1 MIPTAETYILGLRLS
16 PPIAGGLS
24 RRDSLVSSADKVIFA
39 RGYMRRIARAW
50 IAAIATIFISAPFAK
65 AQGPKIAQVKNTSGQ
80 VTIVRDGGN
89 VTAKVGDFLCKKD
102 VIQTGADGAIG
113 VTFTDNTV
121 MSTGPNSEVSLDEY
135 RFDSSNFNGAMLT
148 DMRKGTLAMVSGDI
162 ARSTPGAMK
171 VKTPTAILGVRG
183 TRFAVQVEGER

>member
-1 MIPTAETYILGLRLS
+1 MHW
-16 PPIAGGLS
+16 
-24 RRDSLVSSADKVIFA
+24 
-39 RGYMRRIARAW
+39 IARAW
-50 IAAIATIFISAPFAK
+50 IAIAIIFISAPLAG
-65 AQGPKIAQVKNTSGQ
+65 AQGPKIAQVKNTSGH
-80 VTIVRDGGN
+80 VIIVRDGGN
-89 VTAKVGDFLCKKD
+89 IAAKVGDFLYEKD

-113 VTFTDNTV
+113 ITFTDNTV
-121 MSTGPNSEVSLDEY
+121 MSSGPNSEVSLEEY

-148 DMRKGTLAMVSGDI
+148 DMRKGTLTMVSGDI

>member
-1 MIPTAETYILGLRLS
+1 MHW
-16 PPIAGGLS
+16 
-24 RRDSLVSSADKVIFA
+24 
-39 RGYMRRIARAW
+39 IARAW
-50 IAAIATIFISAPFAK
+50 IAIAIIFISAPLAG
-65 AQGPKIAQVKNTSGQ
+65 AQGPKIAQVKNTSGH
-80 VTIVRDGGN
+80 VIIVRDGGN
-89 VTAKVGDFLCKKD
+89 IAAKVGDFLYEKD

-113 VTFTDNTV
+113 ITFTDNTV
-121 MSTGPNSEVSLDEY
+121 MSTGPNSEVSLEEY

-148 DMRKGTLAMVSGDI
+148 DMRKGTLTMVSGDI

>member
-1 MIPTAETYILGLRLS
+1 MHW
-16 PPIAGGLS
+16 
-24 RRDSLVSSADKVIFA
+24 
-39 RGYMRRIARAW
+39 IARAW
-50 IAAIATIFISAPFAK
+50 IASIAVIFISASCAG
-65 AQGPKIAQVKNTSGQ
+65 AQGPKIAQVKKTSGQ
-80 VTIVRDGGN
+80 VTIVHEGGN
-89 VTAKVGDFLCKKD
+89 VAAKVGDFLYEKD
-102 VIQTGADGAIG
+102 VIQTGAHGAVGI
-113 VTFTDNTV
+113 TFTDNTV
-121 MSTGPNSEVSLDEY
+121 MSTGPNSEVSLEEY